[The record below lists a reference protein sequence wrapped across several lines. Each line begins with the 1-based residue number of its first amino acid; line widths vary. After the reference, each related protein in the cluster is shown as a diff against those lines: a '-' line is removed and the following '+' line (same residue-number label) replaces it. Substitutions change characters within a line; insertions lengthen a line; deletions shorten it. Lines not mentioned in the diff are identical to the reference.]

1 MRAISLSLFFP
12 AYNEEEN
19 IRDAVRTAVET
30 LDESPY
36 IEEYEIIVVND
47 GSSDRTGDIVR
58 KLAREY
64 PAVRAVEHN
73 GNRGYG
79 EALKS
84 GIEAARMEYVF
95 FTDAD
100 LQFDILELQNLL
112 VHLKR
117 YPVVIGY
124 RAPRRDPFL
133 RLLNAK
139 GWNYLN
145 RFFFGLSV
153 RDIDCAFKVFRRDL
167 IQRISLASSG
177 AMINAE
183 LLIKLFRAGVPI
195 KQVPVS
201 HLPRTKGSPT
211 GAKLSVIWRAFRE
224 MAGLYGG
231 ELGSVTH
238 KQAMKFGAVGI
249 FNTLLDLGVYLAL
262 TRLLPFFAASLVMAK
277 FSSFLIG
284 TVSSLLLNRYWT
296 FGVTAPIRLSEIV
309 RFYMTVS
316 AGLSVNVTTMYFMVY
331 GLGLYDL
338 VALIVATV
346 LTFAVNFTLSKVWVF
361 KTETGRRPKLARTQ
375 AS

>member
-19 IRDAVRTAVET
+19 IRDAVRSAVET
-30 LDESPY
+30 LDESPFV
-36 IEEYEIIVVND
+36 EQYEVIVVND
-47 GSSDRTGDIVR
+47 GSSDKTGDIVR
-58 KLAREY
+58 TLEREY
-64 PAVRAVEHN
+64 PAVRAVEHR
-73 GNRGYG
+73 GNKGYG

-84 GIEAARMEYVF
+84 GIGAARMEYIF

-112 VHLKR
+112 VHLKN

-124 RAPRRDPFL
+124 RAPRRDPL
-133 RLLNAK
+133 MRLLNAK

-153 RDIDCAFKVFRRDL
+153 RDIDCAFKVFKRDL
-167 IQRISLASSG
+167 VQRVSLASTG

-231 ELGSVTH
+231 ELGSATH
-238 KQAMKFGAVGI
+238 KQALKFGVVGI
-249 FNTLLDLGVYLAL
+249 FNTLLDLGVYVAL
-262 TRLLPFFAASLVMAK
+262 TRLMPFFAASLVTAK

-296 FGVTAPIRLSEIV
+296 FGLRSPLRMVEVV

-316 AGLSVNVTTMYFMVY
+316 AGLSVNVTAMYVLVHVF
-331 GLGLYDL
+331 GLFDL
-338 VALIVATV
+338 FAVAIATV
-346 LTFAVNFTLSKVWVF
+346 LTFAVNFTLSKAWVF
-361 KTETGRRPKLARTQ
+361 KKEITARPKLTRQ
-375 AS
+375 YQS